1 MNRVAWTTDIHLE
14 FLGDSAAIGRFC
26 QSIADT
32 DPDTVLIGGD
42 IAVAPS
48 IGKSLLLL
56 EKYLQRPI
64 YFVLGNHDFYNGSIS
79 QVRSAVTRLTRQSPW
94 LRWLS
99 ISGIIELTPN
109 TGLIGHDGLADGR
122 LGNSV
127 RSRVVLNDYLLIREL
142 KGLPKSERFAKLHSL
157 GDKSARYFKSHLPSA
172 VTRFRNLLLLTHV
185 PPFKEACWHEGQ
197 ISDDEFLPHFTCD
210 AVGNVLIE
218 IMQNHPECNLTV
230 LCGHTHS
237 PGETTILPNLHV
249 KTGGAAYGSPRLQEL
264 IIVD

>member
-32 DPDTVLIGGD
+32 DPDIVLIGGD

-56 EKYLQRPI
+56 ENYLQRPI
-64 YFVLGNHDFYNGSIS
+64 CFVLGNHDFYNGSIS
-79 QVRSAVTRLTRQSPW
+79 HVRSVVTRLTRQSPW

-109 TGLIGHDGLADGR
+109 TGLLGHDGWADGR
-122 LGNSV
+122 LGNSA

-142 KGLPKSERFAKLHSL
+142 KGLPKSERFAKLNSL
-157 GDKSARYFKSHLPSA
+157 GDKSARYFNWTLDKES
-172 VTRFRNLLLLTHV
+172 TTKRRLL
-185 PPFKEACWHEGQ
+185 G
-197 ISDDEFLPHFTCD
+197 
-210 AVGNVLIE
+210 
-218 IMQNHPECNLTV
+218 
-230 LCGHTHS
+230 
-237 PGETTILPNLHV
+237 
-249 KTGGAAYGSPRLQEL
+249 
-264 IIVD
+264 